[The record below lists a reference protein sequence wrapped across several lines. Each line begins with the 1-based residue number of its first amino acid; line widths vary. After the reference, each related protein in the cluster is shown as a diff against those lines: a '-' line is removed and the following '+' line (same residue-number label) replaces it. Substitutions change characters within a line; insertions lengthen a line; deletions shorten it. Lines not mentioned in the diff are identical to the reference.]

1 MTVGRPTGTDKRD
14 QEKEKEKDLE
24 DRIEEEEKRTP
35 RRVGSGG
42 FLIWEVEI
50 KEKIW

>member
-14 QEKEKEKDLE
+14 QDKEKHLE